1 MIHIVQDGSDGFGHQ
16 LHGLFSC
23 MILHNTDNYYFDAFY
38 FKYKNFKFDHIDI
51 ETAQKTK
58 EYLIAISNE
67 FINYY
72 KLSEIKYQNN
82 IFSHEIYNI
91 PTNYDPNTLYRLD
104 NAYYF
109 EKIPNYNKIKSEH
122 NNNIAIIKN
131 FFINDK
137 LPKNRLKQN
146 NVVIHIRGGDAL
158 IDGRNN
164 VIRKYNNQI
173 LELLPIL
180 FKKYKNYTYYIHSDD
195 NVDFLIDLLNKNN
208 IEYFHFAKST
218 NIMEVISD
226 FIHSDIFIMGVSSL
240 STICSFLGEHE
251 LIICNDDYKQNID
264 DKCIKI
270 SKFIKNE

>member
-1 MIHIVQDGSDGFGHQ
+1 MIHIVQDGTDGVGHQ
-16 LHGLFSC
+16 LYGLFSC
-23 MILHNTDNYYFDAFY
+23 MILHNIDYYYFDAFY

-51 ETAQKTK
+51 ETTQKIK

-122 NNNIAIIKN
+122 NNNISIIKN

-158 IDGRNN
+158 IHGRNN

-180 FKKYKNYTYYIHSDD
+180 LKKYKNYTYYIHSDD
-195 NVDFLIDLLNKNN
+195 NIDFLIDLLKQNN
-208 IEYFHFAKST
+208 IEYFHFSKST

-226 FIHSDIFIMGVSSL
+226 FIHSNIFIMGISAL
-240 STICSFLGEHE
+240 SYVCSFLGEQK
-251 LIICNDDYKQNID
+251 LIICNDDCNQNIH

-270 SKFIKNE
+270 STLIKNE

>member
-23 MILHNTDNYYFDAFY
+23 MILHNIDNYYFDAFY

-72 KLSEIKYQNN
+72 KLSKIKYQNN

-91 PTNYDPNTLYRLD
+91 PTNYDSNTLYRLD

-109 EKIPNYNKIKSEH
+109 EKIPNYNKIKAEH
-122 NNNIAIIKN
+122 NNNISIIKN

-158 IDGRNN
+158 THGRNN

-195 NVDFLIDLLNKNN
+195 NVDFLIDLLKQNN
-208 IEYFHFAKST
+208 IEYFHFSKST

-226 FIHSDIFIMGVSSL
+226 FIHSDIFIMGASSL
-240 STICSFLGEHE
+240 STICSFLGEHK
-251 LIICNDDYKQNID
+251 LIICNDDCNQNIH

-270 SKFIKNE
+270 STLIKNE

>member
-16 LHGLFSC
+16 LQGLFSC
-23 MILHNTDNYYFDAFY
+23 MILHNIDNYYFDAFY

-122 NNNIAIIKN
+122 NNNISIIKN

-146 NVVIHIRGGDAL
+146 NVVIHIRGGDTL
-158 IDGRNN
+158 
-164 VIRKYNNQI
+164 KYTYFSNIINKHNNQI

-180 FKKYKNYTYYIHSDD
+180 FKKYKNYTYYVHSDD
-195 NVDFLIDLLNKNN
+195 NVDFLINLLKQNN
-208 IEYFHFAKST
+208 IEYFHFSKST

-226 FIHSDIFIMGVSSL
+226 FIYSDIFIMGVSSL
-240 STICSFLGEHE
+240 SYVCSFLGEQK
-251 LIICNDDYKQNID
+251 LIICHDDCKHNID
-264 DKCIKI
+264 NKCIKI
-270 SKFIKNE
+270 SNYIK

>member
-1 MIHIVQDGSDGFGHQ
+1 MIHIVQDSTDGVGHQ

-23 MILHNTDNYYFDAFY
+23 MILHNIDNYYFDAFY
-38 FKYKNFKFDHIDI
+38 FKNKNFKFDHIDI
-51 ETAQKTK
+51 ETAQKTT
-58 EYLIAISNE
+58 EYLITISNE

-91 PTNYDPNTLYRLD
+91 PINYDSNTLYRLD

-109 EKIPNYNKIKSEH
+109 EKIPNYNKIKLEH
-122 NNNIAIIKN
+122 NNNISIIKN
-131 FFINDK
+131 FFINNK

-146 NVVIHIRGGDAL
+146 NVVIHIRGGDSL
-158 IDGRNN
+158 IHGRNN

-173 LELLPIL
+173 LELLSIL
-180 FKKYKNYTYYIHSDD
+180 FKKYKNYKYYIHSDD
-195 NVDFLIDLLNKNN
+195 NVDFLIDLLKQNN
-208 IEYFHFAKST
+208 IEYFHFSKST

-226 FIHSDIFIMGVSSL
+226 FIHSDIFIMGISSL
-240 STICSFLGEHE
+240 SYVCSFLGEQK
-251 LIICNDDYKQNID
+251 LIICNDDYKQNIH

>member
-1 MIHIVQDGSDGFGHQ
+1 MIHIVQDGTDGVGHQ
-16 LHGLFSC
+16 LYGLVTC
-23 MILHNTDNYYFDAFY
+23 MILHNIDNYYFDAFY

-109 EKIPNYNKIKSEH
+109 EKIPNYNKIKAEH
-122 NNNIAIIKN
+122 NNNISIIKN

-158 IDGRNN
+158 THGRNN

-195 NVDFLIDLLNKNN
+195 NVDFLIDLLKQNN
-208 IEYFHFAKST
+208 IEYFHFSKST

-226 FIHSDIFIMGVSSL
+226 FIYSNIFIMGVSSL
-240 STICSFLGEHE
+240 SYVCSFLGEQK
-251 LIICNDDYKQNID
+251 LIICHDDCKHNID
-264 DKCIKI
+264 NKCIEI
-270 SKFIKNE
+270 SDYIK

>member
-23 MILHNTDNYYFDAFY
+23 MILHNIDNYYFDAFY
-38 FKYKNFKFDHIDI
+38 FKNKNFKFDHIDI

-122 NNNIAIIKN
+122 NNNISIIKN

-146 NVVIHIRGGDAL
+146 NVVIHIRGGDTL
-158 IDGRNN
+158 KHTYFSNIIN
-164 VIRKYNNQI
+164 KYNNQI

-180 FKKYKNYTYYIHSDD
+180 FKKYKNYTYYVHSDD
-195 NVDFLIDLLNKNN
+195 NVDFLINLLKQNN
-208 IEYFHFAKST
+208 IEYFHFSKST

-226 FIHSDIFIMGVSSL
+226 FIYSDIFIMGVSSL
-240 STICSFLGEHE
+240 SYVCSFLGEHK
-251 LIICNDDYKQNID
+251 LIICHDDCKHNID
-264 DKCIKI
+264 NKCIEI
-270 SKFIKNE
+270 SDYIK